1 MNPAGDNTLE
11 AVGEVRANSRG
22 FYALTL
28 TDSLYRVQIRRLKK
42 TLCCWPAFAGQFL
55 SDYAFWALETA
66 VAIAWR
72 RDMKPRHC
80 SER

>member
-11 AVGEVRANSRG
+11 AVGGGKGQQQCGLLSIGLCTNPTL
-22 FYALTL
+22 ALAH
-28 TDSLYRVQIRRLKK
+28 
-42 TLCCWPAFAGQFL
+42 CCWPAFAGQFL